1 MKVLKAGTPWGKEVE
16 CTGAGNGNVGCGAKL
31 LINQGD
37 LYQTAS
43 HSYDGSSDYYTTFC
57 CPCCGAETDF
67 KPSSGVKL
75 LGTRPSTETRNRLI
89 KEFNQSHAQPRI
101 SGRRI
106 TQPIEELVSHRF
118 PIEEIEWN

>member
-67 KPSSGVKL
+67 KPPYYVKL
-75 LGTRPSTETRNRLI
+75 LGTRPSADVRSALVKKFNRS
-89 KEFNQSHAQPRI
+89 KNRI
-101 SGRRI
+101 
-106 TQPIEELVSHRF
+106 PVS
-118 PIEEIEWN
+118 